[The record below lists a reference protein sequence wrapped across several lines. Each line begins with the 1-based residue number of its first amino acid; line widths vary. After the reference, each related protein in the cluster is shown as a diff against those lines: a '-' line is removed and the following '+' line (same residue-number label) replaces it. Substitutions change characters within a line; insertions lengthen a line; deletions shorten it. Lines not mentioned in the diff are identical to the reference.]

1 MVTPLESTFFDQQQ
15 PMDSES
21 EFDEKKVSSSEAGE
35 DLGVFEKH
43 WGLIREAL
51 RQRLSRDA
59 FHRWFRSALPGGIEG
74 EDLLVRV
81 PNEIHQVWIETN
93 YLPELVVAVGEADCG
108 ARGVKLVVDPEV
120 AGESAAS
127 AVVERPRRT
136 EWKPV
141 PPVAARDD
149 MGRRMKQA
157 SLNPVFTFERFVVG
171 ANNQF
176 AHAASQAVATGSGPG
191 FNPLFIHGGSG
202 LGKTHLMQAIGQNW
216 LREREKVKVVYLTCE
231 RFTNEFIDAVRK
243 GDIERFRRRY
253 RNVELML
260 IDDVQFLAGKERSQ
274 EEFFHTFNT
283 LLDGHKQIILTSDRP
298 ACEIKSLEPRLVSR
312 FECGLTVE
320 MQPPQMETR
329 LAILQRKMDEWRVTV
344 EDEIMCFLAER
355 IRSNVRRL
363 EGALMRVAT
372 YSSLAG
378 ESVTVE
384 KVEHLLR
391 DLLREEATRQVTV
404 DSIQRTVADHFD
416 LRLADMTSRRRPANI
431 AFPRQVAMYLSR
443 QLTKGSLVEIGEA
456 FGGRDHGTVIHA
468 CRKVTERMD
477 TEPPLRETVRLLESV
492 LRR

>member
-1 MVTPLESTFFDQQQ
+1 MES
-15 PMDSES
+15 EK
-21 EFDEKKVSSSEAGE
+21 EFDEQRVSSSEAGA
-35 DLGVFEKH
+35 DQGVFLRE
-43 WGLIREAL
+43 WELIREAL
-51 RQRLSRDA
+51 RRRLSRDA
-59 FHRWFRSALPGGIEG
+59 FHRWFRSATPGGIEG
-74 EDLLVRV
+74 GELLVRV
-81 PNEIHQVWIETN
+81 PNEIHLVWIETN
-93 YLPELVVAVGEADCG
+93 YLPELAAAVAESGCG
-108 ARGVKLVVDPEV
+108 AHGVKLVVDPAV
-120 AGESAAS
+120 AVDAAS
-127 AVVERPRRT
+127 EMPVERRRS
-136 EWKPV
+136 EWKPEPPV
-141 PPVAARDD
+141 PPRDQI
-149 MGRRMKQA
+149 GRRLKQA
-157 SLNPVFTFERFVVG
+157 SLNPVFTFDRFVVG

-176 AHAASQAVATGSGPG
+176 AQAASQAVATGSGPG

-283 LLDGHKQIILTSDRP
+283 LLDGHKQIVLTSDRP
-298 ACEIKSLEPRLVSR
+298 ACEIKKLEPRLVSR

-320 MQPPQMETR
+320 MQVPQMETR
-329 LAILQRKMDEWRVTV
+329 LAILQRKMEEWRVTL
-344 EDEIMCFLAER
+344 DEEITAFLAER

-391 DLLREEATRQVTV
+391 DLLREEATRQVTI
-404 DSIQRTVADHFD
+404 DSIQRAVAEHFD

-431 AFPRQVAMYLSR
+431 AFPRQVAMFLSR
-443 QLTKGSLVEIGEA
+443 TLTKGSLVEIGEA

-468 CRKVTERMD
+468 CRKVKERMD

>member
-1 MVTPLESTFFDQQQ
+1 MESET
-15 PMDSES
+15 
-21 EFDEKKVSSSEAGE
+21 EFDEQRVSSSESGE
-35 DLGVFEKH
+35 DQGVFGKE
-43 WGLIREAL
+43 WELIREAL
-51 RQRLSRDA
+51 RRRLSRDA
-59 FHRWFRSALPGGIEG
+59 FHRWFRSASPGGIEG
-74 EDLLVRV
+74 EELLVRV

-93 YLPELVVAVGEADCG
+93 YLPELAAAVEESGCG
-108 ARGVKLVVDPEV
+108 ARGVKLVVDPTV
-120 AGESAAS
+120 AVDSETAAP
-127 AVVERPRRT
+127 VERPRRT
-136 EWKPV
+136 EWKPEPPV
-141 PPVAARDD
+141 PPRDQI
-149 MGRRMKQA
+149 GRRMKQA
-157 SLNPVFTFERFVVG
+157 SLNPVFTFDRFVVG
-171 ANNQF
+171 GNNRF
-176 AHAASQAVATGSGPG
+176 AQAASQAVATGSGPG

-231 RFTNEFIDAVRK
+231 RFINEFIDAVRK

-283 LLDGHKQIILTSDRP
+283 LLDGHKQIVMTSDRP
-298 ACEIKSLEPRLVSR
+298 ACEIKKLEPRLVSR

-320 MQPPQMETR
+320 LQVPQMETR
-329 LAILQRKMDEWRVTV
+329 LAILQRKMEEWSVTL
-344 EDEIMCFLAER
+344 EDEITAFLAER

-372 YSSLAG
+372 YTSLAG

-391 DLLREEATRQVTV
+391 DLLREEATRQVTI
-404 DSIQRTVADHFD
+404 DSIQRAVAEHFD

-431 AFPRQVAMYLSR
+431 AFPRQVAMFLSR
-443 QLTKGSLVEIGEA
+443 TLTKGSLVEIGEA

-468 CRKVTERMD
+468 CRKVQERMD